1 MKAKELIKNI
11 SPINNKQE
19 MPAALYVAKKLL
31 GFFFILV
38 LSTVVSEALVIGI
51 FTAMGYNPLNGEM
64 PAWDVVQLFKY
75 YGYALFCVVAL
86 LYCKLVEKRN
96 LSSVGFNKKVFDY
109 IIGGIAAIVL
119 LVVIV
124 GICCAT
130 GVFSFNY
137 VTSTVDAVYLITLF
151 TGFFVQSFAEEIMS
165 RGYLLPSL
173 LKRTSLPIAIFVSST
188 AFALPHM
195 LSLMEAE
202 TQFVIVGTLNLYLVS
217 AVFSLLFVLRSNIY
231 IVGGLHCV
239 WNFVLYGAMGLSV
252 SGGNSNENALM
263 SFNVNAQNILS
274 GGAYGVEASIITTVV
289 LGVTVILLVR
299 LCKKRGVKNGF

>member
-1 MKAKELIKNI
+1 
-11 SPINNKQE
+11 
-19 MPAALYVAKKLL
+19 
-31 GFFFILV
+31 
-38 LSTVVSEALVIGI
+38 
-51 FTAMGYNPLNGEM
+51 
-64 PAWDVVQLFKY
+64 
-75 YGYALFCVVAL
+75 
-86 LYCKLVEKRN
+86 
-96 LSSVGFNKKVFDY
+96 
-109 IIGGIAAIVL
+109 
-119 LVVIV
+119 
-124 GICCAT
+124 
-130 GVFSFNY
+130 
-137 VTSTVDAVYLITLF
+137 
-151 TGFFVQSFAEEIMS
+151 
-165 RGYLLPSL
+165 
-173 LKRTSLPIAIFVSST
+173 
-188 AFALPHM
+188 M

>member
-96 LSSVGFNKKVFDY
+96 PSSVGFNKKVFDY